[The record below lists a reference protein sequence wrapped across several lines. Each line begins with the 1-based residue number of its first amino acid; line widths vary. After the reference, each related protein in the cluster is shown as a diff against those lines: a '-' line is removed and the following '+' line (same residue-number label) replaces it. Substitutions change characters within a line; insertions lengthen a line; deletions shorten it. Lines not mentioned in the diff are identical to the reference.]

1 MKKILFIS
9 HEASRTGAPMVLLH
23 FLKWLQLNQPDIQA
37 DLLVLSGGNLES
49 DFKKVVRYYFDY
61 EVKTKP
67 RSLNRKERILFKL
80 GWFKKSNLR
89 ENLLLELSE
98 NNYDVVYANSI
109 ASVKFAY
116 DLVSKIKPAKFIL
129 HLHELNAIIRLMLP
143 DFHTYT
149 VAIDQFITPAKIV
162 KDNLITNWGVS
173 ENKIKVVYECAEIQE
188 SQKQNKINE
197 EFVIGASGTV
207 HWRKGQDVF
216 VQVARYLCQHY
227 PENNFKFVWVGK
239 IPITEHIIIE
249 EDLFKLDLKDKV
261 FFIGEVENP
270 EDYYKDF
277 DVFLM
282 TSREDPF
289 PLVCIEV
296 GMIGKP
302 IISFEKAVGTNE
314 VLEKGGGFV
323 VPYLDVETM
332 ANKVIEY
339 YNNPVLLS
347 EHGTINKT
355 AFSHFTPELICP
367 QLFSVIKK
375 NCAI

>member
-1 MKKILFIS
+1 
-9 HEASRTGAPMVLLH
+9 
-23 FLKWLQLNQPDIQA
+23 
-37 DLLVLSGGNLES
+37 
-49 DFKKVVRYYFDY
+49 
-61 EVKTKP
+61 
-67 RSLNRKERILFKL
+67 
-80 GWFKKSNLR
+80 
-89 ENLLLELSE
+89 
-98 NNYDVVYANSI
+98 
-109 ASVKFAY
+109 VKFAY

-143 DFHTYT
+143 DFHNYT
-149 VAIDQFITPAKIV
+149 VAIDQFITPAKMV
-162 KDNLITNWGVS
+162 RDNLITNWGVS
-173 ENKIKVVYECAEIQE
+173 ENKIEVVYACAEIQQ
-188 SQKQNKINE
+188 SQKQNKIDK
-197 EFVIGASGTV
+197 EFIIGASGTV
-207 HWRKGQDVF
+207 HWRKGQDIF
-216 VQVARYLCQHY
+216 VQVARYLCQHHA
-227 PENNFKFVWVGK
+227 ENNFKFVWVGK
-239 IPITEHIIIE
+239 ISETEHIIIE
-249 EDLFKLDLKDKV
+249 EDLIKLGIKDKV
-261 FFIGEVENP
+261 FFIGEVQNP

-289 PLVCIEV
+289 PLVCIEL

-339 YNNPVLLS
+339 YNNPVLLA

-367 QLFSVIKK
+367 QLFSVIIK
-375 NCAI
+375 NGAI